1 MLLQKKFLKG
11 ETFSRENIS
20 CKRPGE
26 GISPM
31 EIDNIYG
38 KKSSKDY
45 LLDEMISLDELNN
58 V

>member
-1 MLLQKKFLKG
+1 
-11 ETFSRENIS
+11 
-20 CKRPGE
+20 
-26 GISPM
+26 M

-58 V
+58 VKNKDL